1 MDVLYQCNWRNA
13 MILEEY
19 LFLRRRDEIRA
30 EQGAAGYGS
39 TGSTTTRSNPATIT
53 ASTSNSSGNA
63 LKKAS
68 GSSRQDND
76 RHGDTRKKGD
86 ISKNVR
92 KNSSG
97 PKPREYATFISIDTR
112 A

>member
-1 MDVLYQCNWRNA
+1 

-30 EQGAAGYGS
+30 EHGVAGYGS
-39 TGSTTTRSNPATIT
+39 TSNSTRSNPATIT
-53 ASTSNSSGNA
+53 ASNSGNA

-68 GSSRQDND
+68 GSSRPDKSH
-76 RHGDTRKKGD
+76 HGDTKKSD
-86 ISKNVR
+86 ISKKVR

-112 A
+112 V